1 MVRSTKKRKQSLL
14 YRPEFLLRLSVLLKE
29 GYTFHEAL
37 RLLLPHHMKN
47 YNEILLEIDGEFR
60 KGLGVTHILM
70 LLGFHSKSL
79 LPIVIAE
86 VDGRLAEA
94 FVSMGNQLKKKESA
108 QEKLRKLLAYPI
120 VLLIFITLLLLAFR
134 KFFLPNMEALVLSR
148 NNEEEGFISALPMLV
163 VKIPDL
169 ILGIGIL
176 FSIVFF
182 SCLYFYKKMEPKNKI
197 RFIIRV
203 PVVGK
208 IFSTW
213 KTRAFAS
220 ELGNLLE
227 SGLSMQSALDV
238 LILQRLD
245 LVLSEIAR
253 NVKKYVIYGE
263 PFHSAVGLVD
273 GLTKQFTSFAQH
285 GSDSGH
291 LPKELII
298 YSEQLEEMIDRRL
311 ASALAMLQPLLF
323 SLIAIC
329 ILAAYIA
336 LLLPV
341 YGLIDKM

>member
-1 MVRSTKKRKQSLL
+1 MIKFTRKSNQSLL

-37 RLLLPHHMKN
+37 RLLLPHHMKE
-47 YNEILLEIDGEFR
+47 YNDVLLKIDEEFR
-60 KGLGVTHILM
+60 KGFGVTHILSI
-70 LLGFHSKSL
+70 LGFHSRTL

-94 FVSMGNQLKKKESA
+94 FISMGNQLKKIETAK
-108 QEKLRKLLAYPI
+108 EKLKKLLAYPI
-120 VLLIFITLLLLAFR
+120 VLFIFITVLLLAFR

-148 NNEEEGFISALPMLV
+148 KNEEEGFLSALPMLV

-169 ILGIGIL
+169 IFGVGIL
-176 FSIVFF
+176 VGLIFF
-182 SCLYFYKKMEPKNKI
+182 SCFYFYKRLEPKNKI
-197 RFIIRV
+197 RFIMGI
-203 PVVGK
+203 PILGNLY
-208 IFSTW
+208 STL
-213 KTRAFAS
+213 KTRSFAS
-220 ELGNLLE
+220 ELGSLLE
-227 SGLSMQSALDV
+227 SGLPMQSALDV
-238 LILQRLD
+238 LVLQKLD
-245 LVLSEIAR
+245 VVLSEIAE
-253 NVKKYVIYGE
+253 NVKKHVIYGE
-263 PFHSAVGLVD
+263 PFHSAVGLVE
-273 GLTKQFTSFAQH
+273 GLTKQFSSFAEH
-285 GSDSGH
+285 GADSGH

-298 YSEQLEEMIDRRL
+298 YSEQLDEMIDRRL